1 MVYQGGYFF
10 SLVSIVFGTLTA
22 ATVSQAADR
31 LDKLRAAAVRE
42 VTLFLPLV
50 KRLEVELSSTY
61 GNTGQLNADKSL
73 MAATTAAVVA
83 SASDDSQMAA
93 VSADER
99 HSVLVA
105 LLRHLWAYTGIL
117 INGSRADELR
127 AIAEGNDELIL
138 FIEVLEAWQD
148 C

>member
-61 GNTGQLNADKSL
+61 GNTGQLTPIK
-73 MAATTAAVVA
+73 V
-83 SASDDSQMAA
+83 
-93 VSADER
+93 
-99 HSVLVA
+99 
-105 LLRHLWAYTGIL
+105 
-117 INGSRADELR
+117 
-127 AIAEGNDELIL
+127 
-138 FIEVLEAWQD
+138 
-148 C
+148 